1 MNSMSALV
9 RLGLSVVLL
18 AAIPLGALG
27 AAADEVLQAA
37 GEGLPGMLGKI
48 PAGAWG
54 EYGFASGEE
63 LAEAT
68 PGEPLSL
75 FTITPAALNGYKPG
89 DPVDSLLSET
99 TLWYVPVRVRES
111 VRSFLVMD
119 RVEDRW
125 EAVSFGYVPLA
136 KPVEAMLAQ
145 WPASA
150 GYHPRLVLVFQ
161 AQQYLFTVPELGGDN
176 LIPLLGVRGEGA
188 GYKAAPSR
196 VITVGETVSVL
207 KPIVASHLAGR

>member
-1 MNSMSALV
+1 MKSTRFLARFVLPAFLV
-9 RLGLSVVLL
+9 V
-18 AAIPLGALG
+18 AIPLGAPG
-27 AAADEVLQAA
+27 AAADEVARAA
-37 GEGLPGMLGKI
+37 EEGLPDMLGKI
-48 PAGAWG
+48 PPGGWS

-68 PGEPLSL
+68 LGEPLSL
-75 FTITPAALNGYKPG
+75 FTITPAALNACKPG

-99 TLWYVPVRVRES
+99 TLWYVPVRVKET
-111 VRSFLVMD
+111 VRSFLVVD

-125 EAVSFGYVPLA
+125 EAVSFGYAPLT

-150 GYHPRLVLVFQ
+150 GYHPKLILVFQ